1 MRTELRKH
9 VTQMSAV
16 EKKFVHCRIRTKRA
30 EVSIDNVNIG
40 YHANEMMK
48 TRPRFDINLPIIIDT
63 IKHSMFYEYK
73 IIKEGDKIV
82 DERVLLRS
90 KKAHK
95 GSNVIIVYSLMWN
108 KVITVW
114 CNSKDDNHSA
124 LDYSLYNKDMKIVG
138 VVN

>member
-1 MRTELRKH
+1 
-9 VTQMSAV
+9 
-16 EKKFVHCRIRTKRA
+16 
-30 EVSIDNVNIG
+30 
-40 YHANEMMK
+40 MMK
-48 TRPRFDINLPIIIDT
+48 TRPRFDINLPIIVDT

-90 KKAHK
+90 KKSHK
-95 GSNVIIVYSLMWN
+95 GSNVIIIYSLMWN